1 MSAKIETIVVRDPDG
16 PTDVYVFVDG
26 VPVESVEY
34 VIDAGA
40 GHWWESWRETRDANL
55 AAASSETV
63 RAALVEAYDD
73 PPGGQY
79 VEDREDAGWLS

>member
-26 VPVESVEY
+26 VPVKSAEY

-40 GHWWESWRETRDANL
+40 GWDWEDWRARRDANL
-55 AAASSETV
+55 AAASSDTV
-63 RAALVEAYDD
+63 RTALTAVYSD